1 MGRVASTPFS
11 GAVFH
16 SSLNQ
21 MNGFLF
27 YTAAFLVMLGVLVFV
42 HELGHFL
49 VARWCGVKVLRFSIG
64 FGQTLWS
71 KPFGRDR
78 TEWSVG
84 LIPLGGFVKMLDE
97 SEGEV
102 APDEAHR
109 AFNRQKVW
117 RRMAI
122 VAAGPLTNLLLAVF
136 IYWGGFWHGVEEL
149 RPVLGAPVAASPA
162 ARAGIEN
169 GEKVLKIDG
178 SPVQSWQEVR
188 WKMLSLA
195 ADKDWVELEVI
206 NPRHE
211 ISLRRLELAQI
222 RESGWEGD
230 ALEHLGLR
238 YFRPKIPPLIGK
250 ITPDGSADRAGLLAG
265 DEILEVNGEAID
277 SWHQVVLAVRA
288 SPEKPMRFGISR
300 QGRFFEL
307 SLTPTRVKDGAQEI
321 GRIGAT
327 VRDPGFKRDDLV
339 VVVRYDPLTALGKA
353 LDETWDKTVFSLRM
367 IGKMLTGEVSW
378 QNISGPVTIAD
389 YAGQS
394 AKSGANPYL
403 KFMAL
408 VSISLGVLNLL
419 PVPILDG
426 GHLLYYVAEI
436 IRGKP
441 LSERWMEIGQKIGMF
456 LLGLLM
462 ICAFYNDINRL
473 ISG

>member
-1 MGRVASTPFS
+1 
-11 GAVFH
+11 
-16 SSLNQ
+16 
-21 MNGFLF
+21 MNGFIF
-27 YTAAFLVMLGVLVFV
+27 YIAAFLLLLGVLVFV

-49 VARWCGVKVLRFSIG
+49 VARWGGVKVLRFSIG
-64 FGQTLWS
+64 FGPVLWS

-78 TEWSVG
+78 TEWSVA
-84 LIPLGGFVKMLDE
+84 LVPLGGFVKMLDE
-97 SEGEV
+97 NEGEV
-102 APDEAHR
+102 ALQEAHR

-117 RRMAI
+117 LRMAI
-122 VAAGPLTNLLLAVF
+122 VAAGPLTNLLLALV

-149 RPVLGAPVAASPA
+149 RPILGAPAAASAA
-162 ARAGIEN
+162 ARAGFEN
-169 GEKVLKIDG
+169 GEKVLKIDA
-178 SPVQSWQEVR
+178 SPVESWQEVR
-188 WKMLSLA
+188 WKLTSLA

-211 ISLRRLELAQI
+211 ISLRRLELSLI

-230 ALEHLGLR
+230 ALERLGLR

-250 ITPDGSADRAGLLAG
+250 ITPDGSADRAGLQAG
-265 DEILEVNGEAID
+265 DEILEIDGEVID
-277 SWHQVVLAVRA
+277 SWHQVVLTVRA
-288 SPEKPMRFGISR
+288 NPEKPLHFSVSR
-300 QGRFFEL
+300 QGLVFTVL
-307 SLTPTRVKDGAQEI
+307 LAPARVKDGAQEI

-327 VRDPGFKRDDLV
+327 VRDPLINRDDLV
-339 VVVRYDPLTALGKA
+339 VVVRYDVLTALGKA
-353 LDETWDKTVFSLRM
+353 LDETRDKTIFSLRM

-394 AKSGANPYL
+394 AKSGANPYF

-441 LSERWMEIGQKIGMF
+441 LSERWMEIGQKFGMF

-462 ICAFYNDINRL
+462 ILAFYNDINRL